1 MAKQITKKS
10 DIPKYIQKRIK
21 NFKELTTNQALYEY
35 ELYKLERRAGGEFKF
50 FIRGFY
56 QRPDRVYK
64 KDIQEVHNVRGKTLK
79 KQREDYNFKRSHPNL
94 FISDYDETPK
104 QPRVELS
111 EYDELSDYEKEKITN
126 DLQDEFALPTPEPEP
141 VEQYESDEEYFEEP
155 EEYVPYYEEDAGS
168 PDDYWVDPNTG
179 EAIHYSELRYAEQE
193 RAAIEFL
200 ENLKNELRQ
209 QGDAVAIAHSYYANG
224 KTRSPSQRRFY
235 NDNIDKAV
243 NTVIEKIDAILGN
256 KDKLANFVNNHSQ
269 AYNNWEAL
277 VIAAME
283 YVADSYKTKGGDA
296 AQAEQAARLN
306 ALLSAEPVS
315 LDEAMNFVDE
325 AYDVDE

>member
-56 QRPDRVYK
+56 QRPERVYK
-64 KDIQEVHNVRGKTLK
+64 KDIQELHNIRGKALK
-79 KQREDYNFKRSHPNL
+79 KQREDYNFERSHNKL
-94 FISDYDETPK
+94 FRSEFEEAPK
-104 QPRVELS
+104 QPRVE
-111 EYDELSDYEKEKITN
+111 
-126 DLQDEFALPTPEPEP
+126 P
-141 VEQYESDEEYFEEP
+141 VEQYKSDEEYIEEP
-155 EEYVPYYEEDAGS
+155 QEYVPYYEEDAGS

-179 EAIHYSELRYAEQE
+179 EAIPYSELRYAEQE

-224 KTRSPSQRRFY
+224 RTRSPSQRRFY
-235 NDNIDKAV
+235 NENIDRAV
-243 NTVIEKIDAILGN
+243 NTVIEKIDAILADKN
-256 KDKLANFVNNHSQ
+256 KLANFVNSHSQ
-269 AYNNWEAL
+269 AYNSWEAM
-277 VIAAME
+277 VMTAME
-283 YVADSYKTKGGDA
+283 YINDSYKTKGGDA